1 MDSQSVH
8 RGEDAA
14 RSTLEVFG
22 VLGLAMIA
30 YIAVGVLLEAT
41 TGIDVPFV
49 AW

>member
-1 MDSQSVH
+1 MDSHSIET
-8 RGEDAA
+8 GT

-22 VLGLAMIA
+22 VLGAALIA

-41 TGIDVPFV
+41 TGINVPFI